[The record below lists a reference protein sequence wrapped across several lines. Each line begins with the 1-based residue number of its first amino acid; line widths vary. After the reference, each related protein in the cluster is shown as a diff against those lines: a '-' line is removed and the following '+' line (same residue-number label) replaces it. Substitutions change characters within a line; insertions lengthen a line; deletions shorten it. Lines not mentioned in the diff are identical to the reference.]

1 MPQNVATPKNIALA
15 GAAVQAL
22 GLGDMLGEQVQGETE
37 ETRRKRMQQRQGGL
51 EGNAA
56 RDLLG
61 MSAAGGFEGLGGYGA
76 PSL

>member
-37 ETRRKRMQQRQGGL
+37 ETRRKRMLQQQQSGGL
-51 EGNAA
+51 AGNAA
-56 RDLLG
+56 RDLL
-61 MSAAGGFEGLGGYGA
+61 GGFEGLGGYGA
-76 PSL
+76 PSI